1 MELPFRP
8 PKRSRRS
15 SQYETA
21 ELVTTAERPA
31 GGRRKLRVLPLTVR
45 IRESILFLLA
55 CIATAFV
62 VGIVAYML
70 DATSA
75 PWNENSVSIWQAF
88 EASAERFAVA
98 AFAMWLAHLATT
110 LIVGRIHRVR
120 ASEGRRTSA
129 LAGIIA
135 YPLFLACVAIA
146 NTFEG
151 ESHTMG
157 IVATALTLIVPGII
171 ATLLAPLV
179 IPAPPP
185 LE

>member
-1 MELPFRP
+1 MDLPFRP

-15 SQYETA
+15 SEYETA

-31 GGRRKLRVLPLTVR
+31 GGRRKLRVLPLTAR
-45 IRESILFLLA
+45 IRQSTYFLLT

-70 DATSA
+70 DATAA
-75 PWNENSVSIWQAF
+75 PSSEDAASIWQVF
-88 EASAERFAVA
+88 ESSAERFGIAAV
-98 AFAMWLAHLATT
+98 AMWLAHLATT

-146 NTFEG
+146 GTFEG
-151 ESHTMG
+151 VSHTMS
-157 IVATALTLIVPGII
+157 IVTTAATLIIPGIL
-171 ATLLAPLV
+171 ATLMAPLV
-179 IPAPPP
+179 IPTAP
-185 LE
+185 LVD